1 MTVNAPADRAA
12 ARAADPSATARAADP
27 AAAVLDAGRPLESNR
42 ASRPPQ
48 RGTRGPRE
56 SVISRSAAMIVMGVF
71 TVYFLLPIFW
81 LLVSSTKTVGNFN
94 TSAPLWFS
102 GTAVQDTITNL
113 GELFTRQDGIYLRWM
128 ANSIAYAG
136 VAGLIG
142 TVISAMCG
150 YALAKY
156 RFRGREALFNVFL
169 GGVLVPAT
177 ALALPLFLIFSQ
189 VDLTDTFWS
198 VFLPSIVSPF
208 GVYLSRLYAASSVPD
223 EIIEAARID
232 GSSEVRTFFTVAVR
246 LMSPAL
252 VTIFLFQFV
261 AIWNNFFLPLV
272 MLRNSSL
279 FPVTLGLY
287 TWNSSVN
294 QYPDLRTLVL
304 IGSFVSIIPLLI
316 AFLSLQRFWRGG
328 LGSGGLK

>member
-1 MTVNAPADRAA
+1 MTVNAPSRRDLAGE
-12 ARAADPSATARAADP
+12 
-27 AAAVLDAGRPLESNR
+27 AGRPLEPNR
-42 ASRPPQ
+42 ASRPHQ
-48 RGTRGPRE
+48 RGARGPRE
-56 SVISRSAAMIVMGVF
+56 SVISRSAAMLVMGVF

-81 LLVSSTKTVGNFN
+81 LLVSSTKTATNFN
-94 TSAPLWFS
+94 TTFALWFS
-102 GTAVQDTITNL
+102 ASSLQDVVTNL
-113 GELFTRQDGIYLRWM
+113 GQLFTYQGGIYLRWM
-128 ANSIAYAG
+128 ANSIAYAA

-142 TVISAMCG
+142 TVLSAMCG

-156 RFRGREALFNVFL
+156 RFRGREALFNLFL

-208 GVYLSRLYAASSVPD
+208 GVYLSRLFAASSVPD

-232 GSSEVRTFFTVAVR
+232 GSGEVRTFFTVAVR

-272 MLRNSSL
+272 MLRDSSL

-287 TWNSSVN
+287 TWNSNVS

-304 IGSFVSIIPLLI
+304 IGSFLSIIPLLI
-316 AFLSLQRFWRGG
+316 AFLSLQRFWRSG
-328 LGSGGLK
+328 LGAGGLK